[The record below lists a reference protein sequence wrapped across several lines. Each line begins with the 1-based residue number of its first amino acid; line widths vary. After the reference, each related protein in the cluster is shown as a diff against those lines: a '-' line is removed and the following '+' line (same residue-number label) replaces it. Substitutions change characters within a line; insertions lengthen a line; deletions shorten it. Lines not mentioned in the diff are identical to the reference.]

1 MKEKILIV
9 EDEFVEANH
18 IQTVLEQAGYQVT
31 GIARSVNI
39 ALEMIAKEKPG
50 LVLLDIFLKGSL
62 TGIHLGR
69 TLKEREIAFV
79 YLSANSNRETL
90 ETAKAT
96 EPYGFL
102 VKPFRE
108 KDLLISLEIALYL
121 HEQRLKLRASKTQ
134 AKTRSRPVTDNASF
148 GNIIGKSPK
157 LQAVLQDA
165 QVVAPTDTS
174 VLLLGETGTG
184 KERIAEMIH
193 HLSPRKE
200 GPFVKVN
207 CAAMPATLIESILF
221 GHEQGAFTGATQ
233 RKRGKFEQANLGTIF
248 LDEIGEMDLGMQV
261 KLLRVLQEKEVE
273 ILGGEE
279 VIKVDCRIIA
289 ATNRDLGAEIAGGRF
304 RMDLYYRLNV
314 FPLTLPPLRERLE
327 DIPALAAYFVE
338 LYSKKLGK
346 PIPELTTSALGDL
359 HRYAWPGNIRE
370 LEHTIERSVLLNQE
384 DTLRRIALPGSPS
397 RGETPGT
404 HLPSPS
410 SGPYPSS
417 PGQYPP
423 SPSTHPPSMEEIEKG
438 HIIEVLRQCKGKIAG
453 KGGAA
458 EFLKMHASTLNSRIK
473 KLGIRK
479 LKNIY

>member
-39 ALEMIAKEKPG
+39 ALEMTAKEKPG

-69 TLKEREIAFV
+69 TLKEREMAFV

-90 ETAKAT
+90 EMAKAT

-102 VKPFRE
+102 AKPFRE

-121 HEQRLKLRASKTQ
+121 HEQRAKLQASKIQ
-134 AKTRSRPVTDNASF
+134 AKTRPRIVIDNASF
-148 GNIIGKSPK
+148 GNIIGKSPNW
-157 LQAVLQDA
+157 QAVLQDA

-193 HLSPRKE
+193 HLSLRKE
-200 GPFVKVN
+200 GPLVKVN

-233 RKRGKFEQANLGTIF
+233 RKRGKFEQANQGTIF
-248 LDEIGEMDLGMQV
+248 LDEIGEMDLSMQV
-261 KLLRVLQEKEVE
+261 KLLRVLQEKEIE

-279 VIKVDCRIIA
+279 VIKADCRVIA
-289 ATNRDLGAEIAGGRF
+289 STNRDLGAEVAAGRF

-314 FPLTLPPLRERLE
+314 FPLTLPPLRDRLE

-346 PIPELTTSALGDL
+346 PLPALASSALADL

-384 DTLRRIALPGSPS
+384 DTIRRIALPGAPAREERPGSSS
-397 RGETPGT
+397 RGENPG
-404 HLPSPS
+404 P
-410 SGPYPSS
+410 
-417 PGQYPP
+417 
-423 SPSTHPPSMEEIEKG
+423 HPPSMEEIEKG

-479 LKNIY
+479 LKNIC

>member
-18 IQTVLEQAGYQVT
+18 IQTILEQAGYQVT

-39 ALEMIAKEKPG
+39 ALEIIGNEKPS
-50 LVLLDIFLKGSL
+50 LVMLDIFLKGSL

-69 TLKEREIAFV
+69 MLKDRGIAFV
-79 YLSANSNRETL
+79 YLSANSNRDTL
-90 ETAKAT
+90 EMAKTT

-121 HEQRLKLRASKTQ
+121 HEQRSKLRVSKTQ
-134 AKTRSRPVTDNASF
+134 AKSRPRAVIGNASF
-148 GNIIGKSPK
+148 GDIIGESPK
-157 LQAVLQDA
+157 LQAVLQDV

-174 VLLLGETGTG
+174 LLLLGETGTG
-184 KERIAEMIH
+184 KEMIVEMIH
-193 HLSPRKE
+193 HLSQQKE
-200 GPFVKVN
+200 GPLVKVN

-221 GHEQGAFTGATQ
+221 GHEQGAFTGATH
-233 RKRGKFEQANLGTIF
+233 RKRGKFEQANQGTIF

-261 KLLRVLQEKEVE
+261 KLLRVLQEKEIEV
-273 ILGGEE
+273 LGGEE
-279 VIKVDCRIIA
+279 MIKVNCRVIA
-289 ATNRDLGAEIAGGRF
+289 ATNRDLGAEVAAGRF

-314 FPLTLPPLRERLE
+314 FPLTLPPLRDRPE
-327 DIPALAAYFVE
+327 DIPALARHFVQ

-346 PIPELTTSALGDL
+346 PVPELAPTVIADL
-359 HRYAWPGNIRE
+359 KRYCWPGNIRE

-384 DTLRRIALPGSPS
+384 DTIRRIVLPGSS
-397 RGETPGT
+397 AKEERLTT
-404 HLPSPS
+404 HLPS
-410 SGPYPSS
+410 
-417 PGQYPP
+417 
-423 SPSTHPPSMEEIEKG
+423 MDEIEKG
-438 HIIEVLRQCKGKIAG
+438 HIIEVLRQCNGKIAG

-473 KLGIRK
+473 KLGIQK
-479 LKNIY
+479 LRNIY